1 MSVYIS
7 SDLHGDLIKFKSLLK
22 LMNFQDDKDIL
33 YVLGDVLD
41 RGPKGIELLS
51 YIREYSDCDTPSIQ
65 VIKGNHELFAE
76 MYIEGKL
83 TKDKWIK
90 WGGKQTAA
98 QIDGMT
104 SDERLDLLDYLKN
117 LQHYVAL
124 ERENGRDWVLSHAGI
139 HLDFLIEDENGIDV
153 VRSIEAAI
161 VNNEFEYLVTNDL
174 IYAPRS
180 VLERLKQYLV
190 IGHIPVIFMN
200 DGSNR
205 IIKKQQYMC
214 IDTGAGY
221 RNMGGK
227 MSIYRIEDEKEF
239 YL

>member
-1 MSVYIS
+1 MSVYVS

-22 LMNFQDDKDIL
+22 LISFQVNKDIL

-51 YIREYSDCDTPSIQ
+51 YIREYSDGENSVIQ
-65 VIKGNHELFAE
+65 IIKGNHELFAE

-83 TKDKWIK
+83 AKDNWIK
-90 WGGKQTAA
+90 WGGKQTAT
-98 QIDGMT
+98 QIDQMT
-104 SDERLDLLDYLKN
+104 EGERINLLTYLKS
-117 LQHYVAL
+117 LKHYVVV
-124 ERENGRDWVLSHAGI
+124 ERDNGQDWVLSHSGI
-139 HLDFLIEDENGIDV
+139 HLDFLVEDENGIDV
-153 VRSIEAAI
+153 VQSIEEAI
-161 VNNEFEYLVTNDL
+161 ANNEFEYLITNDL

-180 VLERLKQYLV
+180 VLDRLNQYLV

-200 DGSNR
+200 DGSIQ
-205 IIKKQQYMC
+205 IIKRKQYMC

-221 RNMGGK
+221 RNLGGN
-227 MSIYRIEDEKEF
+227 MSIYRLEDGQEF